1 MASGW
6 NPKII
11 SGFSSSNQNSQSN
24 NPNSFLQDNSFSG
37 GYRGP
42 GAGHMQ
48 HLQQQQHQQQ
58 QQNQQQ
64 QSYCQQ
70 QHPAGY
76 HAQDQSS
83 RISSETGG
91 QSPGQQGGQSGGQQG
106 GQSREQQGGQCRGQ
120 QGGQSGGQQGVQ
132 SGGQQGSQCRGQQ
145 GGQSG
150 GQQGVRL
157 QEQRRPGDWDWG
169 EIVED
174 EFRKEIGKMA
184 SEVAQQKNGEK
195 KWQL

>member
-1 MASGW
+1 
-6 NPKII
+6 
-11 SGFSSSNQNSQSN
+11 
-24 NPNSFLQDNSFSG
+24 
-37 GYRGP
+37 
-42 GAGHMQ
+42 MQ

-91 QSPGQQGGQSGGQQG
+91 QSPGQQGGQSGGK
-106 GQSREQQGGQCRGQ
+106 
-120 QGGQSGGQQGVQ
+120 QGGQSGGQQ
-132 SGGQQGSQCRGQQ
+132 RG
-145 GGQSG
+145 
-150 GQQGVRL
+150 RL

-195 KWQL
+195 KCQ

>member
-6 NPKII
+6 DPNII
-11 SGFSSSNQNSQSN
+11 NGFSSNNQNSQPY

-42 GAGHMQ
+42 SAGHTQ
-48 HLQQQQHQQQ
+48 HLQQQQH
-58 QQNQQQ
+58 QQQ

-76 HAQDQSS
+76 HALDQSS
-83 RISSETGG
+83 RISSEA
-91 QSPGQQGGQSGGQQG
+91 
-106 GQSREQQGGQCRGQ
+106 GGQCRGQ
-120 QGGQSGGQQGVQ
+120 QGGQ
-132 SGGQQGSQCRGQQ
+132 CR
-145 GGQSG
+145 

-169 EIVED
+169 EIIED

-195 KWQL
+195 KCQ

>member
-1 MASGW
+1 
-6 NPKII
+6 
-11 SGFSSSNQNSQSN
+11 
-24 NPNSFLQDNSFSG
+24 
-37 GYRGP
+37 
-42 GAGHMQ
+42 MQ

-58 QQNQQQ
+58 Q
-64 QSYCQQ
+64 SYCQQ
-70 QHPAGY
+70 QHPASY
-76 HAQDQSS
+76 HALYQSS
-83 RISSETGG
+83 RISSEAGG
-91 QSPGQQGGQSGGQQG
+91 QS
-106 GQSREQQGGQCRGQ
+106 
-120 QGGQSGGQQGVQ
+120 
-132 SGGQQGSQCRGQQ
+132 RGQQ

-195 KWQL
+195 KCQ